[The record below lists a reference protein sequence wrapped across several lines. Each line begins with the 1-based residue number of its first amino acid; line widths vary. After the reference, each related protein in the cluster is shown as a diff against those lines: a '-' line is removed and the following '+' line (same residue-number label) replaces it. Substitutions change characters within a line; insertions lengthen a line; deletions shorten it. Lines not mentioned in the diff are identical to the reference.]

1 MSRRV
6 ARGDYSFLS
15 ETQPVPTEEKARSQ
29 EKIRLLMEE
38 FYAMVQGV
46 REREAELKEQ
56 VQKLALQI
64 DEAKRK
70 QVFEEITNTDFY
82 ANLKIQAQKLRAQR
96 KDNK

>member
-1 MSRRV
+1 L
-6 ARGDYSFLS
+6 GEIQYP
-15 ETQPVPTEEKARSQ
+15 QTEEEIKSEQ
-29 EKIRLLMEE
+29 GKIKRLMVE

-46 REREAELKEQ
+46 REREEELRQQ

-70 QVFEEITNTDFY
+70 QVFEEITKTDFY
-82 ANLKIQAQKLRAQR
+82 ANLKKQAQTLKAQR